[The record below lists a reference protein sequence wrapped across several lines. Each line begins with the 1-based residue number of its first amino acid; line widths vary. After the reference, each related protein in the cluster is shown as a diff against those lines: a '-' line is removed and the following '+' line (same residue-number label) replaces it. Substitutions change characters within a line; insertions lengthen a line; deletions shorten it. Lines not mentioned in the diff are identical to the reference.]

1 MCLTH
6 LLYVKSAL
14 HLVTLSWLACL
25 GGLDLGEG
33 RKMTGIPG
41 CIALLLRET
50 IARTSTQK
58 CTHLPAVQPAL
69 LFSFGPVSVDSKTLI
84 CPVRAPMSPQPIPKK
99 TARQQKQRAF

>member
-6 LLYVKSAL
+6 SLYVKSAL
-14 HLVTLSWLACL
+14 HIVTLSWLACL

-69 LFSFGPVSVDSKTLI
+69 LFSYKPETKDKKTQNN
-84 CPVRAPMSPQPIPKK
+84 PVRAPMSPQPIPKL
-99 TARQQKQRAF
+99 AA